1 VRALVVLD
9 ERWNSALT
17 DLGIKVGLSLTCEV
31 AFAVLKGKPAHERL
45 KGKGYPL
52 YFIEDPRKGLPFKA
66 FFSLKRALTHFNPHA
81 VITIRGDELLF
92 AALLK
97 NSLNYSLY
105 RIHGSQRGVKDSF
118 LNRLLHKKFVDGV
131 IVSSRRLINPVVEG
145 LRKLIV
151 PGLVDSE
158 EFYPDGEGA
167 EEFRRRLG
175 VGRKKLIGV
184 VGRLDPVK
192 GHDLFLRALSLLKR
206 DDWVAVVAGEEKNA
220 KLSELRSLARDLGI
234 SERVT
239 FILERLKRVRALMSA
254 CDLGVVPSKGSE
266 VILRAPLEFMA
277 CGTPVV
283 STGVGALPEV
293 VKPPYG
299 LSVPPAPESLASAID
314 SFLDKDL
321 KKLGQVAREVAVEN
335 YSLKANAPLI
345 DSFICRRV

>member
-1 VRALVVLD
+1 MRALIVLD
-9 ERWNSALT
+9 ERWDSALT
-17 DLGIKVGLSLTCEV
+17 DLGIKVGLSLSCEV

-92 AALLK
+92 SALLK
-97 NSLNYSLY
+97 SSLNYSLY
-105 RIHGSQRGVKDSF
+105 RIHGEQKGVRNTA
-118 LNRLLHKKFVDGV
+118 LNRLLHKRLVDGV
-131 IVSSRRLINPVVEG
+131 IVSSKKLINPVIEG

-151 PGLVDSE
+151 PGLVDAE
-158 EFYPDGEGA
+158 EFFPDEEGA

-175 VGRKKLIGV
+175 VGGKKLIGV

-206 DDWVAVVAGEEKNA
+206 DDWVAVVVGEEKNT
-220 KLSELRSLARDLGI
+220 KLSELRSLAKSLGI
-234 SERVT
+234 SDRVI
-239 FILERLKRVRALMSA
+239 FIPERLKSVRALMSA
-254 CDLGVVPSKGSE
+254 CHLGVVPSKGSE

-283 STGVGALPEV
+283 STSVGALPEV

-299 LSVPPAPESLASAID
+299 LSVPPTPESLSSAID